1 MKALTII
8 IWIVLGIIGFD
19 ILKSLLMIFQEA
31 LYNKKCVWL
40 FNKGFCQYAIRTKSS
55 CRFIFVKDNIELDS
69 FFIRSNTFKDVQRYV
84 ERKELEESNYLK

>member
-8 IWIVLGIIGFD
+8 IWVALGMIGFD

-40 FNKGFCQYAIRTKSS
+40 FDKGFCQYAVRTETS
-55 CRFIFVKDNIELDS
+55 CRFIFVKENIEIDS
-69 FFIRSNTFKDVQRYV
+69 FFIRSNTFKAVQRYV
-84 ERKELEESNYLK
+84 ARKELEELYCLK

>member
-8 IWIVLGIIGFD
+8 IWVALGMIGFD

-40 FNKGFCQYAIRTKSS
+40 FDKGFCQYAVRTETS
-55 CRFIFVKDNIELDS
+55 CRFIFVKESIEIDS
-69 FFIRSNTFKDVQRYV
+69 FFVRSNTFKAVQRYV
-84 ERKELEESNYLK
+84 TRKELEESYCLK